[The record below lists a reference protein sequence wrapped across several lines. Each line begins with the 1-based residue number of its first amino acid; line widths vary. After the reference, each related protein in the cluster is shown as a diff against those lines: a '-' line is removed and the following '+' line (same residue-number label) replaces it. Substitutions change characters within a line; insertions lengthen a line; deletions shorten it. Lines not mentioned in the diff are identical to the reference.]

1 MLIYINPN
9 EKTKMTNPVLSID
22 KEELAKNPN
31 TPSEVLK
38 VLATD
43 KDGYVRQYI
52 AFNPNTPSEVLKVLA
67 TDTEWFVRCGV
78 IFNPSTPVEILQL
91 LATDKDSYEWS

>member
-1 MLIYINPN
+1 MLLYINPN

-31 TPSEVLK
+31 TPVETLIVLATDENPYVRQYVANHPSTPAETLK

-43 KDGYVRQYI
+43 KVSYVWMSAANYI
-52 AFNPNTPSEVLKVLA
+52 TNYK
-67 TDTEWFVRCGV
+67 
-78 IFNPSTPVEILQL
+78 
-91 LATDKDSYEWS
+91 

>member
-1 MLIYINPN
+1 MLLYINPN

-31 TPSEVLK
+31 TPVETLI

-43 KDGYVRQYI
+43 R
-52 AFNPNTPSEVLKVLA
+52 
-67 TDTEWFVRCGV
+67 
-78 IFNPSTPVEILQL
+78 
-91 LATDKDSYEWS
+91 DSYDWMSAANYITNYK

>member
-31 TPSEVLK
+31 TPVETQKFFVDEAK
-38 VLATD
+38 AP
-43 KDGYVRQYI
+43 DGYVEVDLLIELTYNRPYRKTYI
-52 AFNPNTPSEVLKVLA
+52 LF
-67 TDTEWFVRCGV
+67 
-78 IFNPSTPVEILQL
+78 IVESLVQL
-91 LATDKDSYEWS
+91 HS

>member
-43 KDGYVRQYI
+43 KDEYVRREV
-52 AFNPNTPSEVLKVLA
+52 AVNSSTPEDALKVLA
-67 TDTEWFVRCGV
+67 NDEDVSVRQSV
-78 IFNPSTPVEILQL
+78 KLRR
-91 LATDKDSYEWS
+91 D